1 MALTTTETL
10 GFADGVSAF
19 MTSNQAELAAAGLAV
34 GPFLTQ
40 LASQKSDAITKNDQ
54 QESLKVQL
62 RTKTE
67 ETTTAFATL
76 YDNTSTKLDA
86 VIGVL
91 GKTSELAKQAAKLR
105 SDIRRGSSS
114 AAPTVPTPPAT

>member
-1 MALTTTETL
+1 MSLTTTETL
-10 GFADGVSAF
+10 GFADGVIAF

-105 SDIRRGSSS
+105 SDIRRGSNSV
-114 AAPTVPTPPAT
+114 APTVPTPPAT

>member
-1 MALTTTETL
+1 MSLTTTETL
-10 GFADGVSAF
+10 GFADGVIAF
-19 MTSNQAELAAAGLAV
+19 MSSNQAALAAAGLTV
-34 GPFLTQ
+34 GPFVTELG
-40 LASQKSDAITKNDQ
+40 SQKSDAITKNDQ
-54 QESLKVQL
+54 QEGLKAQL

-67 ETTTAFATL
+67 ETTTAFSTL

-105 SDIRRGSSS
+105 SDIRRGTNP
-114 AAPTVPTPPAT
+114 AAPTPPVT

>member
-62 RTKTE
+62 RTKTA

-86 VIGVL
+86 VMGVL

-105 SDIRRGSSS
+105 SDIRRGSNSS
-114 AAPTVPTPPAT
+114 APTVPTPPSP